1 MINLVV
7 LWFGEQYQEKENL
20 NSILSPKILS
30 INHEIYINEILE
42 KNLIDFLNK
51 NYNFSKRKKDN
62 FKF

>member
-1 MINLVV
+1 MI
-7 LWFGEQYQEKENL
+7 WEQYQEKENL